1 MNPCVAR
8 KRQIGTRI
16 DDSGEIAEAWDEYR
30 QDFENKSSAMR
41 QLMKRGL
48 EVEQANGAT
57 TQSASTTGPTAQA
70 STLESLSIGAAA
82 TLVAWLIVTA
92 ASIADLLTVTTGTLI
107 VSGIVV
113 IGFATT
119 VLHLRT
125 TGTDSK

>member
-1 MNPCVAR
+1 MNSRVAR

-41 QLMKRGL
+41 QLMQRGL
-48 EVEQANGAT
+48 EVEQGDDSTAPSPAT
-57 TQSASTTGPTAQA
+57 AEPATQARTV
-70 STLESLSIGAAA
+70 ESLSVGVAA
-82 TLVAWLIVTA
+82 TFVAWLAVTA
-92 ASIADLLTVTTGTLI
+92 ASVAGLLTVTTGTLV

-113 IGFATT
+113 VGFATT

-125 TGTDSK
+125 TATDGE